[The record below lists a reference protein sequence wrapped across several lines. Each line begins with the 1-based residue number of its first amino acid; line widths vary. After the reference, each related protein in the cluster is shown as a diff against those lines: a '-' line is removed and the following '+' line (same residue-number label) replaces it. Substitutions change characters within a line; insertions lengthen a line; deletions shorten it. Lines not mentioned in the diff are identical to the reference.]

1 MLLLL
6 FAQKVKERKLTVEL
20 WIASPLAMTG
30 NLLSPV
36 FFYYTSMLAIKNLH
50 ASVADT
56 DILHGVDLVFNKGK
70 NTCILGK
77 NGSGKSSLASIIM
90 GNPAYEV
97 IGGTITLDSAN
108 LLAMSPEERSLAGIF
123 LSFQNVTEIKG
134 IKVSEY
140 LRTIYNLHLPRIAPG
155 TSPLSPMLFS
165 RFVKPLLTSCDIP
178 ETFLERDLN
187 VGFSGGE
194 KRKLEV
200 LQLKLLKPTYIILDE
215 IDSGLD
221 LDAFKL
227 VAKMLSE
234 CSGPDTSI
242 IIITHYFEILESF
255 TVDQV
260 VVMDNGVITR
270 RG

>member
-1 MLLLL
+1 MI
-6 FAQKVKERKLTVEL
+6 E
-20 WIASPLAMTG
+20 
-30 NLLSPV
+30 
-36 FFYYTSMLAIKNLH
+36 IKNLH
-50 ASVADT
+50 AKVADT
-56 DILHGVDLVFNKGK
+56 EILHGIDVIFEKWK

-90 GNPAYEV
+90 GNPAYGV
-97 IGGTITLDSAN
+97 TDGTITLDGTN

-155 TSPLSPMLFS
+155 TNPLSPMLFS
-165 RFVKPLLTSCDIP
+165 RFVKPLLASCDIP
-178 ETFLERDLN
+178 EAFLERDLN

-200 LQLKLLKPTYIILDE
+200 LQLKLLKPSYIILDE

-270 RG
+270 RGWAELASEIRQKGFKE

>member
-1 MLLLL
+1 ML
-6 FAQKVKERKLTVEL
+6 E
-20 WIASPLAMTG
+20 
-30 NLLSPV
+30 
-36 FFYYTSMLAIKNLH
+36 IKNLH

-56 DILHGVDLVFNKGK
+56 EILHGIDVTFEKGK

-90 GNPAYEV
+90 GNPAYE
-97 IGGTITLDSAN
+97 ITEWSISLDRAD
-108 LLAMSPEERSLAGIF
+108 LVAMTPEERALKGIF
-123 LSFQNVTEIKG
+123 LSFQNVPEIKG

-155 TSPLSPMLFS
+155 TNALSPMLFS
-165 RFVKPLLTSCDIP
+165 RFLKPLLASCDIP
-178 ETFLERDLN
+178 ESFMERDLN
-187 VGFSGGE
+187 VWFSGGE

-227 VAKMLSE
+227 VAKMLAE
-234 CSGPDTSI
+234 CSGPETSI

-255 TVDQV
+255 QVDQV
-260 VVMDNGVITR
+260 IVIDKGVIAR
-270 RG
+270 RGGAELAAEIRQKGFKEWE

>member
-1 MLLLL
+1 MLD
-6 FAQKVKERKLTVEL
+6 
-20 WIASPLAMTG
+20 
-30 NLLSPV
+30 
-36 FFYYTSMLAIKNLH
+36 IKNLH

-56 DILHGVDLVFNKGK
+56 EILHGIDITFEKGR

-97 IGGTITLDSAN
+97 TKWTISLDGEN
-108 LLAMSPEERSLAGIF
+108 LLTMTPEERSLKGIF

-155 TSPLSPMLFS
+155 TNPLSPMLFS
-165 RFVKPLLTSCDIP
+165 RFLKPILASCDIP
-178 ETFLERDLN
+178 ESFMERDLN
-187 VGFSGGE
+187 VWFSGGE

-227 VAKMLSE
+227 VAKMLAE

-255 TVDQV
+255 QVDQV
-260 VVMDNGVITR
+260 VVMDKGVIWR
-270 RG
+270 RGWAELATEIRQKWFKESE

>member
-1 MLLLL
+1 MI
-6 FAQKVKERKLTVEL
+6 E
-20 WIASPLAMTG
+20 
-30 NLLSPV
+30 
-36 FFYYTSMLAIKNLH
+36 IKNLH
-50 ASVADT
+50 AKVADT
-56 DILHGVDLVFNKGK
+56 EILHGIDATFEKGK

-97 IGGTITLDSAN
+97 TEWTITLDGENVLTMA
-108 LLAMSPEERSLAGIF
+108 PEERSLKGIF
-123 LSFQNVTEIKG
+123 LSFQSVTEIKG

-155 TSPLSPMLFS
+155 TNPLSPMLFS
-165 RFVKPLLTSCDIP
+165 RFLKPILASCDIP
-178 ETFLERDLN
+178 ESFMERDLN

-255 TVDQV
+255 AVDQV
-260 VVMDNGVITR
+260 VVMDKGVIAR
-270 RG
+270 RGDTELASEIRQKGFKE

>member
-1 MLLLL
+1 
-6 FAQKVKERKLTVEL
+6 
-20 WIASPLAMTG
+20 MTG
-30 NLLSPV
+30 NLHSAV
-36 FFYYTSMLAIKNLH
+36 FFYYTSMLEIKNLH

-56 DILHGVDLVFNKGK
+56 EILHGIDVAFEKGK

-97 IGGTITLDSAN
+97 TDGAMTLNNEN
-108 LLAMSPEERSLAGIF
+108 LLTMPPEERSLRGIF
-123 LSFQNVTEIKG
+123 LSFQNVIEIKG

-155 TSPLSPMLFS
+155 TNPLSPMLFS
-165 RFVKPLLTSCDIP
+165 RFVKPILTSCDIP

-221 LDAFKL
+221 VDAFKL
-227 VAKMLSE
+227 VAKMLAE
-234 CSGPDTSI
+234 CSGKETSI
-242 IIITHYFEILESF
+242 IIITHYFDILESF
-255 TVDQV
+255 HVDQV
-260 VVMDNGVITR
+260 VVMDQGIIAR
-270 RG
+270 RGGAELASEIRQKGFKE

>member
-1 MLLLL
+1 
-6 FAQKVKERKLTVEL
+6 
-20 WIASPLAMTG
+20 
-30 NLLSPV
+30 
-36 FFYYTSMLAIKNLH
+36 MLAIKNLH

-56 DILHGVDLVFNKGK
+56 EILHGIDLVFNKGK

-97 IGGTITLDSAN
+97 TSGSITLDNEN
-108 LLAMSPEERSLAGIF
+108 LLAMAPEERSLAGIF

-155 TSPLSPMLFS
+155 MNPLSPMLFS
-165 RFVKPLLTSCDIP
+165 RFVKPLLASCDIP
-178 ETFLERDLN
+178 EAFLERDLN

-234 CSGPDTSI
+234 CSGSDTSI

-255 TVDQV
+255 IVDQV

>member
-1 MLLLL
+1 ML
-6 FAQKVKERKLTVEL
+6 QIT
-20 WIASPLAMTG
+20 
-30 NLLSPV
+30 
-36 FFYYTSMLAIKNLH
+36 NLH
-50 ASVADT
+50 AKVSET
-56 DILHGVDLVFNKGK
+56 SILKWITLTIEKGK

-97 IGGTITLDSAN
+97 TEWTITLDDED
-108 LLAMSPEERSLAGIF
+108 LLSMSPEERSLKWVF

-140 LRTIYNLHLPRIAPG
+140 LRTIYNLHLPRIAPS
-155 TSPLSPMLFS
+155 TNPLSPMLFL
-165 RFVKPLLTSCDIP
+165 RFIKPILVSCDIP
-178 ETFLERDLN
+178 EWFLERDLN
-187 VGFSGGE
+187 VWFSGGE

-221 LDAFKL
+221 IDAFKL
-227 VAKMLSE
+227 VARMLAE
-234 CSGPDTSI
+234 CSGPETSI

-255 TVDQV
+255 AVDQV
-260 VVMDNGVITR
+260 VVMRDWIIIKQGGSELARTIRQT
-270 RG
+270 GFAS

>member
-1 MLLLL
+1 ML
-6 FAQKVKERKLTVEL
+6 E
-20 WIASPLAMTG
+20 
-30 NLLSPV
+30 
-36 FFYYTSMLAIKNLH
+36 IKNLK

-56 DILHGVDLVFNKGK
+56 EILKWISLTIEKGR

-97 IGGTITLDSAN
+97 THGTINLDGED
-108 LLAMSPEERSLAGIF
+108 LLAMSPEERSLRGIF

-140 LRTIYNLHLPRIAPG
+140 LRTIYNLHLPRISPG
-155 TSPLSPMLFS
+155 TGPLSPMLFS
-165 RFVKPLLTSCDIP
+165 RFVKTLLSSCDIP
-178 ETFLERDLN
+178 EAFLERDLN

-200 LQLKLLKPTYIILDE
+200 LQLKLIQPTYIILDE

-221 LDAFKL
+221 LDAFRL
-227 VAKMLSE
+227 VAKMLAE
-234 CSGPDTSI
+234 CASPERSI
-242 IIITHYFEILESF
+242 IIITHYFEILESIP
-255 TVDQV
+255 VDQV
-260 VVMDNGVITR
+260 IVMRDGLIERSGGSELTAEIREKGFNEN
-270 RG
+270 

>member
-1 MLLLL
+1 ML
-6 FAQKVKERKLTVEL
+6 KVE
-20 WIASPLAMTG
+20 
-30 NLLSPV
+30 
-36 FFYYTSMLAIKNLH
+36 NLH
-50 ASVADT
+50 ARVADSE
-56 DILHGVDLVFNKGK
+56 ILHGVDISFEKGK

-90 GNPAYEV
+90 GNPTYEV
-97 IGGTITLDSAN
+97 TEGTIALDGVD
-108 LLAMSPEERSLAGIF
+108 LLALPPEERSLKGIF

-134 IKVSEY
+134 IKISEY

-155 TSPLSPMLFS
+155 TNPLSPMLFS
-165 RFVKPLLTSCDIP
+165 RFIKPLLVSCDIP
-178 ETFLERDLN
+178 EAFLERDLN

-200 LQLKLLKPTYIILDE
+200 LQLKLLQPTYIILDE

-227 VAKMLSE
+227 VAKMLADFAWPE
-234 CSGPDTSI
+234 RSI

-255 TVDQV
+255 PVDQV
-260 VVMDNGVITR
+260 VVMDNGLITI
-270 RG
+270 RGGSEIVSEIRQKGFNG

>member
-1 MLLLL
+1 ML
-6 FAQKVKERKLTVEL
+6 E
-20 WIASPLAMTG
+20 
-30 NLLSPV
+30 
-36 FFYYTSMLAIKNLH
+36 IKNLH
-50 ASVADT
+50 ANVAGT
-56 DILHGVDLVFNKGK
+56 EILHGIDLAFEKGK

-97 IGGTITLDSAN
+97 TEGTLTLDGEDV
-108 LLAMSPEERSLAGIF
+108 LAMSPEERSLRGIF

-165 RFVKPLLTSCDIP
+165 RFVKPLLRTYDIP
-178 ETFLERDLN
+178 EQFLERDLN

-200 LQLKLLKPTYIILDE
+200 LQLKLLEPTYIILDE

-221 LDAFKL
+221 VDAFKL

-234 CSGPDTSI
+234 CANPDRSI
-242 IIITHYFEILESF
+242 IIITHYFEILESIP
-255 TVDQV
+255 VDQV
-260 VVMDNGVITR
+260 VVMRDGIIEQ
-270 RG
+270 RGGAELAGEIRKVGFATA